1 MTVGKTDEIK
11 QELARKAEN
20 TKAGTKLKKSMSI
33 ADMIKVMEPQIKKAL
48 PEVIT
53 PERFT
58 RMALSALNTTPKLNE
73 CTPMSFLAA
82 LMNAA
87 QLGLEPNTPLGQA
100 FLIPYNNKGE
110 MECQFQLGYKG
121 LIDLSYRNPNMQIIT
136 AHTVYENDE
145 FEYELGL
152 NPCLNHRPTLGER
165 GEIRLFYGLFK
176 LTNGGF
182 GFEVMSKTAMD
193 DFAKEYS
200 KNFDSSFS
208 PFVRK
213 NPAKGISVKR
223 DEKKEPRVLSVEEQ
237 YDFFECSKG
246 TFYDNFFDVAV
257 TTGMRLGEIA
267 ALTWDDIDLERRII
281 SVTKTLVYI
290 KYEGDLGKTFHMETP
305 KTRTSVREIPIN
317 KQCELALKKQYAQK
331 KVIESKAP
339 VSKKPKE
346 EFQNLLF
353 TTKFNT
359 PLNSQIIIDAIHK
372 IVLTINETRYYIEEM
387 EDFSCH
393 CFRHTFATRCFEA
406 GIQPKTVQKYLGH
419 ATLQM
424 TMDLYTAVMPKHL
437 SSEMEKLDDELEK
450 ISQSGEKLI
459 DSRYKK
465 EKQNDVITF
474 PGNTLVV

>member
-1 MTVGKTDEIK
+1 
-11 QELARKAEN
+11 
-20 TKAGTKLKKSMSI
+20 
-33 ADMIKVMEPQIKKAL
+33 MIKVMEPQIKKAL

-200 KNFDSSFS
+200 KAFDSSFS
-208 PFVRK
+208 PWRTNYESMALKTIIKKALKYKRHICDNCLRRFKDIESLKKTDLNRALNLIDLLEQDSIK
-213 NPAKGISVKR
+213 EARPGLDRYKESITKQYNAHKEAEAEQNKR
-223 DEKKEPRVLSVEEQ
+223 DALEVEKSP
-237 YDFFECSKG
+237 DII
-246 TFYDNFFDVAV
+246 V
-257 TTGMRLGEIA
+257 TTC
-267 ALTWDDIDLERRII
+267 DLKQE
-281 SVTKTLVYI
+281 
-290 KYEGDLGKTFHMETP
+290 YE
-305 KTRTSVREIPIN
+305 
-317 KQCELALKKQYAQK
+317 
-331 KVIESKAP
+331 VIAP
-339 VSKKPKE
+339 VYFQLSNKGVFSSTFSK
-346 EFQNLLF
+346 
-353 TTKFNT
+353 
-359 PLNSQIIIDAIHK
+359 
-372 IVLTINETRYYIEEM
+372 
-387 EDFSCH
+387 
-393 CFRHTFATRCFEA
+393 
-406 GIQPKTVQKYLGH
+406 
-419 ATLQM
+419 
-424 TMDLYTAVMPKHL
+424 L
-437 SSEMEKLDDELEK
+437 S
-450 ISQSGEKLI
+450 
-459 DSRYKK
+459 R
-465 EKQNDVITF
+465 
-474 PGNTLVV
+474 

>member
-1 MTVGKTDEIK
+1 
-11 QELARKAEN
+11 
-20 TKAGTKLKKSMSI
+20 
-33 ADMIKVMEPQIKKAL
+33 MIKYVGHVKGAKVQVAQESMNSHVL
-48 PEVIT
+48 IT
-53 PERFT
+53 
-58 RMALSALNTTPKLNE
+58 
-73 CTPMSFLAA
+73 
-82 LMNAA
+82 
-87 QLGLEPNTPLGQA
+87 G
-100 FLIPYNNKGE
+100 
-110 MECQFQLGYKG
+110 
-121 LIDLSYRNPNMQIIT
+121 
-136 AHTVYENDE
+136 
-145 FEYELGL
+145 
-152 NPCLNHRPTLGER
+152 
-165 GEIRLFYGLFK
+165 
-176 LTNGGF
+176 
-182 GFEVMSKTAMD
+182 
-193 DFAKEYS
+193 
-200 KNFDSSFS
+200 
-208 PFVRK
+208 
-213 NPAKGISVKR
+213 
-223 DEKKEPRVLSVEEQ
+223 
-237 YDFFECSKG
+237 
-246 TFYDNFFDVAV
+246 
-257 TTGMRLGEIA
+257 
-267 ALTWDDIDLERRII
+267 II

-372 IVLTINETRYYIEEM
+372 IVLTINETRYYIEEI
-387 EDFSCH
+387 EVFSCH

-450 ISQSGEKLI
+450 ISQSGEELI

-465 EKQNDVITF
+465 EKQKGVIAF

>member
-1 MTVGKTDEIK
+1 MTEIH
-11 QELARKAEN
+11 QY
-20 TKAGTKLKKSMSI
+20 
-33 ADMIKVMEPQIKKAL
+33 QIK
-48 PEVIT
+48 E
-53 PERFT
+53 
-58 RMALSALNTTPKLNE
+58 
-73 CTPMSFLAA
+73 
-82 LMNAA
+82 
-87 QLGLEPNTPLGQA
+87 
-100 FLIPYNNKGE
+100 LIKKMKDND
-110 MECQFQLGYKG
+110 LGYE
-121 LIDLSYRNPNMQIIT
+121 MQNQTKILL
-136 AHTVYENDE
+136 VDM
-145 FEYELGL
+145 FD
-152 NPCLNHRPTLGER
+152 
-165 GEIRLFYGLFK
+165 K
-176 LTNGGF
+176 
-182 GFEVMSKTAMD
+182 AMVN
-193 DFAKEYS
+193 E
-200 KNFDSSFS
+200 
-208 PFVRK
+208 FVRK

-246 TFYDNFFDVAV
+246 TFYDNFFNVAV

>member
-11 QELARKAEN
+11 QELARKVES

-200 KNFDSSFS
+200 KAFDSSFS
-208 PFVRK
+208 PWRTNYESMALK
-213 NPAKGISVKR
+213 TII
-223 DEKKEPRVLSVEEQ
+223 KKLVLSCMWKKIQRGKSENV
-237 YDFFECSKG
+237 
-246 TFYDNFFDVAV
+246 
-257 TTGMRLGEIA
+257 MLI
-267 ALTWDDIDLERRII
+267 ID
-281 SVTKTLVYI
+281 
-290 KYEGDLGKTFHMETP
+290 
-305 KTRTSVREIPIN
+305 
-317 KQCELALKKQYAQK
+317 
-331 KVIESKAP
+331 
-339 VSKKPKE
+339 
-346 EFQNLLF
+346 EFQNYIRKGSVLLEMMRESR
-353 TTKFNT
+353 KYGV
-359 PLNSQIIIDAIHK
+359 S
-372 IVLTINETRYYIEEM
+372 IVL
-387 EDFSCH
+387 
-393 CFRHTFATRCFEA
+393 ATQTLDL
-406 GIQPKTVQKYLGH
+406 IPQK
-419 ATLQM
+419 
-424 TMDLYTAVMPKHL
+424 
-437 SSEMEKLDDELEK
+437 
-450 ISQSGEKLI
+450 
-459 DSRYKK
+459 
-465 EKQNDVITF
+465 
-474 PGNTLVV
+474 

>member
-11 QELARKAEN
+11 QELARKVES

-200 KNFDSSFS
+200 KAFDSSFS
-208 PFVRK
+208 PWRTNYEQIDPVAYERVAMVLKNLRK
-213 NPAKGISVKR
+213 G
-223 DEKKEPRVLSVEEQ
+223 Q
-237 YDFFECSKG
+237 
-246 TFYDNFFDVAV
+246 
-257 TTGMRLGEIA
+257 
-267 ALTWDDIDLERRII
+267 ALTIGDIEKSGHKIGGPI
-281 SVTKTLVYI
+281 VTMSQ
-290 KYEGDLGKTFHMETP
+290 FW
-305 KTRTSVREIPIN
+305 
-317 KQCELALKKQYAQK
+317 
-331 KVIESKAP
+331 
-339 VSKKPKE
+339 KE
-346 EFQNLLF
+346 EHS
-353 TTKFNT
+353 KFEISNNT
-359 PLNSQIIIDAIHK
+359 
-372 IVLTINETRYYIEEM
+372 EGR
-387 EDFSCH
+387 
-393 CFRHTFATRCFEA
+393 
-406 GIQPKTVQKYLGH
+406 
-419 ATLQM
+419 
-424 TMDLYTAVMPKHL
+424 
-437 SSEMEKLDDELEK
+437 
-450 ISQSGEKLI
+450 
-459 DSRYKK
+459 
-465 EKQNDVITF
+465 
-474 PGNTLVV
+474 

>member
-11 QELARKAEN
+11 QELARKVES

-165 GEIRLFYGLFK
+165 GEIRLRYQ
-176 LTNGGF
+176 
-182 GFEVMSKTAMD
+182 
-193 DFAKEYS
+193 
-200 KNFDSSFS
+200 
-208 PFVRK
+208 R
-213 NPAKGISVKR
+213 
-223 DEKKEPRVLSVEEQ
+223 
-237 YDFFECSKG
+237 
-246 TFYDNFFDVAV
+246 
-257 TTGMRLGEIA
+257 MRLEI
-267 ALTWDDIDLERRII
+267 LKKSLIQCVQRII
-281 SVTKTLVYI
+281 
-290 KYEGDLGKTFHMETP
+290 
-305 KTRTSVREIPIN
+305 
-317 KQCELALKKQYAQK
+317 YAQGLHM
-331 KVIESKAP
+331 V
-339 VSKKPKE
+339 
-346 EFQNLLF
+346 
-353 TTKFNT
+353 
-359 PLNSQIIIDAIHK
+359 
-372 IVLTINETRYYIEEM
+372 
-387 EDFSCH
+387 
-393 CFRHTFATRCFEA
+393 
-406 GIQPKTVQKYLGH
+406 
-419 ATLQM
+419 
-424 TMDLYTAVMPKHL
+424 
-437 SSEMEKLDDELEK
+437 
-450 ISQSGEKLI
+450 
-459 DSRYKK
+459 
-465 EKQNDVITF
+465 
-474 PGNTLVV
+474 

>member
-1 MTVGKTDEIK
+1 
-11 QELARKAEN
+11 
-20 TKAGTKLKKSMSI
+20 
-33 ADMIKVMEPQIKKAL
+33 MIKVMEPQIKKAL

-200 KNFDSSFS
+200 KAFDSSFR
-208 PFVRK
+208 PWRT
-213 NPAKGISVKR
+213 N
-223 DEKKEPRVLSVEEQ
+223 
-237 YDFFECSKG
+237 
-246 TFYDNFFDVAV
+246 
-257 TTGMRLGEIA
+257 
-267 ALTWDDIDLERRII
+267 
-281 SVTKTLVYI
+281 
-290 KYEGDLGKTFHMETP
+290 YESM
-305 KTRTSVREIPIN
+305 
-317 KQCELALKKQYAQK
+317 ALKTIIKKALKYAPLKSEFRNALSTDETIKNEIGADMSEINGENIFDTVYQ
-331 KVIESKAP
+331 
-339 VSKKPKE
+339 E
-346 EFQNLLF
+346 EC
-353 TTKFNT
+353 
-359 PLNSQIIIDAIHK
+359 A
-372 IVLTINETRYYIEEM
+372 
-387 EDFSCH
+387 
-393 CFRHTFATRCFEA
+393 
-406 GIQPKTVQKYLGH
+406 
-419 ATLQM
+419 
-424 TMDLYTAVMPKHL
+424 
-437 SSEMEKLDDELEK
+437 
-450 ISQSGEKLI
+450 
-459 DSRYKK
+459 
-465 EKQNDVITF
+465 
-474 PGNTLVV
+474 

>member
-1 MTVGKTDEIK
+1 
-11 QELARKAEN
+11 
-20 TKAGTKLKKSMSI
+20 
-33 ADMIKVMEPQIKKAL
+33 
-48 PEVIT
+48 
-53 PERFT
+53 
-58 RMALSALNTTPKLNE
+58 
-73 CTPMSFLAA
+73 
-82 LMNAA
+82 
-87 QLGLEPNTPLGQA
+87 
-100 FLIPYNNKGE
+100 
-110 MECQFQLGYKG
+110 
-121 LIDLSYRNPNMQIIT
+121 
-136 AHTVYENDE
+136 
-145 FEYELGL
+145 
-152 NPCLNHRPTLGER
+152 
-165 GEIRLFYGLFK
+165 
-176 LTNGGF
+176 
-182 GFEVMSKTAMD
+182 
-193 DFAKEYS
+193 
-200 KNFDSSFS
+200 
-208 PFVRK
+208 
-213 NPAKGISVKR
+213 
-223 DEKKEPRVLSVEEQ
+223 
-237 YDFFECSKG
+237 
-246 TFYDNFFDVAV
+246 
-257 TTGMRLGEIA
+257 
-267 ALTWDDIDLERRII
+267 
-281 SVTKTLVYI
+281 
-290 KYEGDLGKTFHMETP
+290 METP

>member
-20 TKAGTKLKKSMSI
+20 AKAGTKLKKSMSI

-100 FLIPYNNKGE
+100 FLIPYNNKG
-110 MECQFQLGYKG
+110 K
-121 LIDLSYRNPNMQIIT
+121 MQIIT

-152 NPCLNHRPTLGER
+152 NPCLNHRPTLGDR

-200 KNFDSSFS
+200 KAFDSSFS
-208 PFVRK
+208 PWRT
-213 NPAKGISVKR
+213 N
-223 DEKKEPRVLSVEEQ
+223 
-237 YDFFECSKG
+237 
-246 TFYDNFFDVAV
+246 
-257 TTGMRLGEIA
+257 
-267 ALTWDDIDLERRII
+267 
-281 SVTKTLVYI
+281 
-290 KYEGDLGKTFHMETP
+290 YESM
-305 KTRTSVREIPIN
+305 
-317 KQCELALKKQYAQK
+317 ALKTIIKKALKYAPLKSEFRNALSTDETIKNEIGADMSEINSENIFDTVYQ
-331 KVIESKAP
+331 
-339 VSKKPKE
+339 E
-346 EFQNLLF
+346 EC
-353 TTKFNT
+353 
-359 PLNSQIIIDAIHK
+359 A
-372 IVLTINETRYYIEEM
+372 
-387 EDFSCH
+387 
-393 CFRHTFATRCFEA
+393 
-406 GIQPKTVQKYLGH
+406 
-419 ATLQM
+419 
-424 TMDLYTAVMPKHL
+424 
-437 SSEMEKLDDELEK
+437 
-450 ISQSGEKLI
+450 
-459 DSRYKK
+459 
-465 EKQNDVITF
+465 
-474 PGNTLVV
+474 